1 MNFANRY
8 GGMNRQKKCADN
20 YLSPHNLYFKMEIN
34 ELFRPKAGYYIYIL
48 HVFFK
53 SHMIVLSLV
62 IP

>member
-1 MNFANRY
+1 
-8 GGMNRQKKCADN
+8 
-20 YLSPHNLYFKMEIN
+20 MEIN

-62 IP
+62 IPNWNKDKNTSDIFQAYSYFSSSKASFAF